1 MRRVFKIVDEFAPN
15 FSSSIVG
22 YDALSPLDLERIFG
36 LYKGNIFHGAL
47 SLHQLAYLRP
57 APGYSNYR
65 TPVSGLYLCGSGA
78 HPGGGVMGAPGR
90 NCARAVLQD
99 RGLGGLE

>member
-1 MRRVFKIVDEFAPN
+1 MDEFAPN
-15 FSSSIVG
+15 FSGSVIG
-22 YDALSPLDLERIFG
+22 YDALSPLDLEQHFG

-47 SLHQLAYLRP
+47 GLHQLAYTRP
-57 APGYSNYR
+57 APGYSDHR
-65 TPVSGLYLCGSGA
+65 TPLKNLYLCGSGA

-99 RGLGGLE
+99 RGLGSLTG